1 MPSVNLGR
9 LKMNPRE
16 SMVWDSSET
25 TNFHWI
31 IVGGSGAGKTYQ
43 IRRITDALKGQIK
56 CIHIFD
62 PHGDIFTDPDYT
74 SSLEFSEVS
83 DYGVRPL
90 TINPDQKYGGIRRK
104 INSFVGMINRYS
116 KRKLTDE
123 QESAMRYLLIDFFE
137 SRGCIMNDPNTWESQ
152 NFEFEDYIEF
162 ARAKLVT
169 FLSNTDV
176 DIEEQIKYGSF
187 SVLKSVY
194 DKLQTLRFTGVFK
207 PGGMPF
213 QEDKGIRHY
222 NMSAL
227 TVEEQGYLVE
237 LTLEQIFI
245 DSVKNGFK
253 TDVDVL
259 VIIDEAQR
267 FLDKDDMDHIVSVI
281 SREGRKFG
289 IGLMLA
295 TQNCSNFPED
305 ILINSATKMILGI
318 DEAYVT
324 TISKAMAIDPNRVRF
339 TQPRKGAMVQIKTHR
354 ISKDSRFVDIVF

>member
-1 MPSVNLGR
+1 MPSVTLGH

-43 IRRITDALKGQIK
+43 IRRITNALKDQIRL
-56 CIHIFD
+56 IHIFD
-62 PHGDIFTDPDYT
+62 PHGDILTDPDYT

-83 DYGVRPL
+83 NYGVRPL
-90 TINPDQKYGGIRRK
+90 TINPDPRYGGMRRK

-123 QESAMRYLLIDFFE
+123 QESAMRYLLIDFFS
-137 SRGCIMNDPNTWESQ
+137 SRGCVMDDPDTWGDQ
-152 NFEFEDYIEF
+152 NLEFGDF
-162 ARAKLVT
+162 LDFVHDKLVA
-169 FLSNTDV
+169 FLGDV
-176 DIEEQIKYGSF
+176 DVEDQIKYGSF
-187 SVLKSVY
+187 AVLKSVH
-194 DKLQTLRFTGVFK
+194 DRLQMLKFTGVFK

-213 QEDKGIRHY
+213 QDGKSIRHY

-237 LTLEQIFI
+237 LVLEQVFI
-245 DSVKNGFK
+245 ESIKSGFK
-253 TDVDVL
+253 TDVDTL
-259 VIIDEAQR
+259 VVIDEAQR
-267 FLDKDDMDHIVSVI
+267 FIDRDDADHIVSVI

-289 IGLMLA
+289 MGLMLA

-305 ILINSATKMILGI
+305 ILINSAAKMVLGI
-318 DEAYVT
+318 DEAYVP
-324 TISKAMAIDPNRVRF
+324 TISKAMAIDPNRIRY
-339 TQPRKGAMVQIKTHR
+339 TQPRKGAMVQIKTHK